1 MSTISKQTK
10 GPKDLAAM
18 VPEDRRGVAEALAD
32 ELQFMAA
39 TLADLKDHIREHGA
53 VEWYQNGKQ
62 QHWRE
67 SPATKAYNAMIP
79 RYAAL
84 YKQLC
89 ALLPEGVTDEGDE
102 LDEWLAANA

>member
-1 MSTISKQTK
+1 MSTISKQAK

-32 ELQFMAA
+32 ELQFMAS
-39 TLADLKDHIREHGA
+39 TLADLKAHIREHGA

-79 RYAAL
+79 RYSAL
-84 YKQLC
+84 YKQLVG
-89 ALLPEGVTDEGDE
+89 LLPAEVAEQGDE
-102 LDEWLAANA
+102 LDEWLRANA